1 MIRRPPRSK
10 RTDTLFPYAT
20 LCRSGVANRRQLV
33 VVVAHD
39 VAEGDAGAAD
49 AQAQA
54 DRVVVEHRV
63 PDAFGGSFAALP
75 ACGFKQLP
83 RGPGVGVDA
92 GLLEGRIVRGL
103 DVLDRQV
110 ECKIRSMLLHPVL
123 ALLKIAGNQVLAELL
138 PFGDRKSTRLN
149 SSH

>member
-1 MIRRPPRSK
+1 MRIS
-10 RTDTLFPYAT
+10 DW
-20 LCRSGVANRRQLV
+20 SS
-33 VVVAHD
+33 D
-39 VAEGDAGAAD
+39 VCSSDL
-49 AQAQA
+49 
-54 DRVVVEHRV
+54 VVVEHRV

-92 GLLEGRIVRGL
+92 GLLEGCIVRGL

-138 PFGDRKSTRLN
+138 PFGLGEHAIVVAAGVVLGERSAEHTSELQSLMRI
-149 SSH
+149 

>member
-1 MIRRPPRSK
+1 MTRRPPRSN
-10 RTDTLFPYAT
+10 RTDTLLPYTT
-20 LCRSGVANRRQLV
+20 LFRS
-33 VVVAHD
+33 
-39 VAEGDAGAAD
+39 EGDAGAAD

-92 GLLEGRIVRGL
+92 GLLEGCIVRGL

-123 ALLKIAGNQVLAELL
+123 ALLKLAGNQV
-138 PFGDRKSTRLN
+138 DRKSTRLN
-149 SSH
+149 SRH